1 MHDFRSRDLS
11 YAQST
16 AALALT
22 VLLVALV
29 AVLMLSSPAGAGG
42 SVGTPTYTVTV
53 TKSGTGAGVVRS
65 EPAGILCGDTG
76 DACAVDFALG
86 NPVTLVAESER
97 GTRFKGWDG
106 TVKGGSKSIVVPPP
120 TDGLPIEVE
129 AIFEKAARPT
139 AKLLGKPLSGKPLPR
154 KLNLRLDCEAD
165 VSCSLKVTVLLG
177 IWASKKGYDYY
188 RSQSGIYSPPSGG
201 TSAWN
206 ASVAIDKATPLFY
219 KRLNRSAGKLGAIR
233 IVVQDVDTALGMAI
247 NQKALPGEKRPNNTH
262 TNNPK

>member
-154 KLNLRLDCEAD
+154 KLNLRLDCRAD
-165 VSCSLKVTVLLG
+165 VPCGLRVTILLG
-177 IWASKKGYDYY
+177 ILSKKGYDYY
-188 RSQSGIYSPPSGG
+188 NAKSAIYSPPSGG

-247 NQKALPGEKRPNNTH
+247 NAKGLPGESKPCKTCQ
-262 TNNPK
+262 NPK